1 MVNDETEAKDEARE
15 AAEKE
20 RVTDRLVQRLVDRIG
35 GRTGVSALF
44 GQPVERGDT
53 TVIPVGRVRW
63 FFGAGEGS
71 SSLPADENQVGS
83 GSGGAGGAS
92 SGSGGGGGAIADPVG
107 YVEMG
112 PSGIR
117 FRPIVGLPPNPLAI
131 LAVGLA
137 VALVLRSLARV
148 MGR

>member
-1 MVNDETEAKDEARE
+1 MVNEETEATDEARR

-20 RVTDRLVQRLVDRIG
+20 RVTDRLVQQLVDRIG

-44 GQPVERGDT
+44 GQPVERGDL

-71 SSLPADENQVGS
+71 SSLQAEE
-83 GSGGAGGAS
+83 GGAS

-107 YVEMG
+107 YVELG
-112 PSGIR
+112 PSGVR

-131 LAVGLA
+131 LAVGIA
-137 VALVLRSLARV
+137 VSIVLRGLARV